1 MLSAGWE
8 PHLGLRWFIAV
19 AGKEMLRFWKEG
31 NCCYNLFWG
40 CFFLTKNSKY
50 FISIPSENKV
60 LDFVHYIQVAAPG
73 WGQWLLSPHEVTP

>member
-1 MLSAGWE
+1 M
-8 PHLGLRWFIAV
+8 GLRWFRAV

-31 NCCYNLFWG
+31 NCCYNLFG
-40 CFFLTKNSKY
+40 VFFLTENSKY